1 MATPYL
7 TPVAI
12 RKGDSGHIGRGRGPV
27 ATPLAVPPTGEDF
40 TAVVSAASAMFGD
53 PTRRRIYLL
62 ARDTDGGVTAAEAA
76 GKCDLHPNVARHH
89 LDKLVAGGYL
99 EVGSDSREGRAGR
112 PSKRYRTTGKP
123 IELEFGARRHDLV
136 TTLLSKALDLLAP
149 DVAQRL
155 AEEVGEQYGRELA
168 SQMNP
173 GDQHRSKRAALHA
186 VADALTAHGFAAHAI
201 STPREPGDEGDD
213 LAAGDDSMSL
223 IRGHCPFGEL
233 SATHPVICAV
243 DRGMVRGMLHELYGD
258 TELQQTLS
266 RPQGDDVCVS
276 TL

>member
-1 MATPYL
+1 VASLSL

-12 RKGDSGHIGRGRGPV
+12 RKGDSGHTRAPASL
-27 ATPLAVPPTGEDF
+27 ATPPTSDDF

-62 ARDTDGGVTAAEAA
+62 ARDTDGGVTAAEVA
-76 GKCDLHPNVARHH
+76 GLCNLHANVARHH

-99 EVGSDSREGRAGR
+99 EVGSDAQEGRSGR

-155 AEEVGEQYGRELA
+155 AEEVGETYGRELA
-168 SQMNP
+168 AQMNP
-173 GDQHRSKRAALHA
+173 SDQHRSKRAAFHA
-186 VADALTAHGFAAHAI
+186 VADALTAHGFAAHAVSSDADGESI
-201 STPREPGDEGDD
+201 DGSMD
-213 LAAGDDSMSL
+213 LV
-223 IRGHCPFGEL
+223 RGHCPFGEL

-258 TELQQTLS
+258 SELLQSLS
-266 RPQGDDVCVS
+266 RPQGDDVCAS
-276 TL
+276 TH